1 MTDRPVIK
9 LENVTKVYSLPT
21 DDVIALDNINLEIK
35 EGEFVAIMGTSGS
48 GKSTLLNQIGCLDV
62 PTSGNLYIDGKS
74 VRELN
79 DNELTDLRR
88 DKIGYIFQNFNLIP
102 LLDLCENVEY
112 PLILKYKKRD
122 DTGRPKKLLEMV
134 GLDETR
140 VWHKPNEISG
150 GQRQRVAI
158 ARALVNDP
166 AIILCDEPTG
176 NLDSKTS
183 VQIMDMISGLHKEGR
198 TIVMVT
204 HEPDIA
210 EYAEKTIVMGDGKIL
225 SEGRGFS

>member
-62 PTSGNLYIDGKS
+62 PTSGNLYIDGRS

-183 VQIMDMISGLHKEGR
+183 VQIMDMISRLHKEGR

-225 SEGRGFS
+225 SEGRRLS

>member
-183 VQIMDMISGLHKEGR
+183 VQIMDMITGLHKEGR

>member
-225 SEGRGFS
+225 SEGRGLS

>member
-21 DDVIALDNINLEIK
+21 DDVIALDNINLEVK
-35 EGEFVAIMGTSGS
+35 RGEFLAIMGTSGS

-62 PTSGNLYIDGKS
+62 PTSGNLYIDGRS

-122 DTGRPKKLLEMV
+122 DTGRPKELLEMV

-140 VWHKPNEISG
+140 VWHRPNEISG

-158 ARALVNDP
+158 ARALINDP
-166 AIILCDEPTG
+166 AILLCDEPTG
-176 NLDSKTS
+176 NLDSRTS
-183 VQIMDMISGLHKEGR
+183 VQIMDMISGLNREGR

-210 EYAEKTIVMGDGKIL
+210 AYAEKTIVMEDGRIV
-225 SEGRGFS
+225 S

>member
-1 MTDRPVIK
+1 MTGRPVIK

-21 DDVIALDNINLEIK
+21 DDVIALNNINLEIK

-62 PTSGNLYIDGKS
+62 PTSGNLYIDGRS

-79 DNELTDLRR
+79 DNDLTDLRR

-112 PLILKYKKRD
+112 PLILKNKKRD
-122 DTGRPKKLLEMV
+122 DTGRPKELLAMV

-166 AIILCDEPTG
+166 AILLCDEPTG

-183 VQIMDMISGLHKEGR
+183 VQIMDMISGLHREGR

-210 EYAEKTIVMGDGKIL
+210 EYAEKTIVMEDGRIV
-225 SEGRGFS
+225 S

>member
-1 MTDRPVIK
+1 MTDRQVIK

-21 DDVIALDNINLEIK
+21 DDVIALDNINLEVK
-35 EGEFVAIMGTSGS
+35 KGEFLAIMGTSGS

-62 PTSGNLYIDGKS
+62 PTSGNLYIDGRS
-74 VRELN
+74 VRDLN

-166 AIILCDEPTG
+166 AILLCDEPTG
-176 NLDSKTS
+176 NLDSRTS
-183 VQIMDMISGLHKEGR
+183 VQIMDMITDLHKEGR

-210 EYAEKTIVMGDGKIL
+210 NYAEKTIVMGDGKII

>member
-1 MTDRPVIK
+1 MTGRPVIK
-9 LENVTKVYSLPT
+9 LEDVVKVYSLPT
-21 DDVIALDNINLEIK
+21 DDVIALDNITLEIK

-74 VRELN
+74 VRDLN
-79 DNELTDLRR
+79 DDELTDLRR

-112 PLILKYKKRD
+112 PLILRNKKRD

-140 VWHKPNEISG
+140 VWHRPNEISG

-166 AIILCDEPTG
+166 AILLCDEPTG
-176 NLDSKTS
+176 NLDSRTS
-183 VQIMDMISGLHKEGR
+183 VQIMDMITGLHREGR

-210 EYAEKTIVMGDGKIL
+210 KYAERTIVMEDGRIV
-225 SEGRGFS
+225 S

>member
-1 MTDRPVIK
+1 MTGRPVIK
-9 LENVTKVYSLPT
+9 LEDVVKVYSLPT
-21 DDVIALDNINLEIK
+21 DDVIALDHVNLDIM

-62 PTSGNLYIDGKS
+62 PTSGNLFIDGRS
-74 VRELN
+74 VRDLN
-79 DNELTDLRR
+79 DDELTDLRR

-112 PLILKYKKRD
+112 PLILRNKKRD
-122 DTGRPKKLLEMV
+122 DTGWPKKLLEMV

-166 AIILCDEPTG
+166 AILLCDEPTG
-176 NLDSKTS
+176 NLDSRTS
-183 VQIMDMISGLHKEGR
+183 VQIMDMISGLHREGR

-210 EYAEKTIVMGDGKIL
+210 EYAERTIVMEDGRIV
-225 SEGRGFS
+225 S

>member
-1 MTDRPVIK
+1 MTGRPVIK
-9 LENVTKVYSLPT
+9 LENVTKIYSLPT
-21 DDVIALDNINLEIK
+21 DEVIALDDVSLEIM

-62 PTSGNLYIDGKS
+62 PTSGSLYIDGRS
-74 VRELN
+74 VREL
-79 DNELTDLRR
+79 DDDELTDLRR

-112 PLILKYKKRD
+112 PLILKRKKRD
-122 DTGRPKKLLEMV
+122 DTGRPKDLLAMV

-140 VWHKPNEISG
+140 VRHKPNEISG

-166 AIILCDEPTG
+166 AILLCDEPTG
-176 NLDSKTS
+176 NLDSRTS
-183 VQIMDMISGLHKEGR
+183 AQIMDMISGLNREGR

-210 EYAEKTIVMGDGKIL
+210 EYAERTIVMEDGRIV
-225 SEGRGFS
+225 S

>member
-1 MTDRPVIK
+1 MNDRPVIK
-9 LENVTKVYSLPT
+9 LENVTKIYSLPT
-21 DDVIALDNINLEIK
+21 DDVIALDNINLDIC

-62 PTSGNLYIDGKS
+62 PTSGDLYIDGRS
-74 VRELN
+74 VRDLN

-88 DKIGYIFQNFNLIP
+88 DAIGYIFQNFNLIP

-112 PLILKYKKRD
+112 PMILKNKKRD
-122 DTGRPKKLLEMV
+122 DTGRPKDLLAKV

-140 VWHKPNEISG
+140 ILHRPNEISG

-166 AIILCDEPTG
+166 KILLCDEPTG

-183 VQIMDMISGLHKEGR
+183 VQIMDMITELNREGR
-198 TIVMVT
+198 TVVMVT
-204 HEPDIA
+204 HEPHIA
-210 EYAEKTIVMGDGKIL
+210 EYAQRTIIMEDGRII
-225 SEGRGFS
+225 S

>member
-21 DDVIALDNINLEIK
+21 DDVIALNNINLEVK
-35 EGEFVAIMGTSGS
+35 KGEFLAIMGTSGS

-62 PTSGNLYIDGKS
+62 PTSGNLYIDGRS

-122 DTGRPKKLLEMV
+122 DTGRPKELLEMV

-140 VWHKPNEISG
+140 VWHRPNEISG

-158 ARALVNDP
+158 ARALINDP
-166 AIILCDEPTG
+166 AILLCDEPTG
-176 NLDSKTS
+176 NLDSRTS
-183 VQIMDMISGLHKEGR
+183 VQIMDMISGLNREGR

-210 EYAEKTIVMGDGKIL
+210 AYAEKTIVMEDGRIV
-225 SEGRGFS
+225 S

>member
-1 MTDRPVIK
+1 MTGRPVIK

-21 DDVIALDNINLEIK
+21 DDVIALDNINLEIQ

-62 PTSGNLYIDGKS
+62 PTSGNLYIDGRS

-79 DNELTDLRR
+79 DDELTDLRR

-112 PLILKYKKRD
+112 PLILKNKRRD
-122 DTGRPKKLLEMV
+122 DTGRPKELLEMV

-140 VWHKPNEISG
+140 VWHRPNEISG

-166 AIILCDEPTG
+166 AILLCDEPTG

-183 VQIMDMISGLHKEGR
+183 VQIMDMITGLHQEGR

-210 EYAEKTIVMGDGKIL
+210 EYAEKTIVMEDGRIV
-225 SEGRGFS
+225 S

>member
-21 DDVIALDNINLEIK
+21 DDVIALDNINLEVK
-35 EGEFVAIMGTSGS
+35 KGEFLAIMGTSGS

-62 PTSGNLYIDGKS
+62 PTSGNLYIDGRS
-74 VRELN
+74 VRDLN

-166 AIILCDEPTG
+166 AILLCDEPTG
-176 NLDSKTS
+176 NLDSRTS
-183 VQIMDMISGLHKEGR
+183 VQIMDMITDLHKEGR

-210 EYAEKTIVMGDGKIL
+210 NYAEKTIVMGDGKII

>member
-21 DDVIALDNINLEIK
+21 DDVIALDNINLEVK
-35 EGEFVAIMGTSGS
+35 RGEFLAIMGTSGS

-62 PTSGNLYIDGKS
+62 PTSGNLYIDGRS

-122 DTGRPKKLLEMV
+122 DTGRPKELLEMV

-166 AIILCDEPTG
+166 AILLCDEPTG
-176 NLDSKTS
+176 NLDSRTS
-183 VQIMDMISGLHKEGR
+183 VQIMDMISGLNREGR

-210 EYAEKTIVMGDGKIL
+210 AYAEKTIVMEDGRII
-225 SEGRGFS
+225 S